1 MTNSKKK
8 LYQHALLK
16 PAMPG
21 ANMTRPHDWSEAG
34 RCHNDITAV
43 AAVRVVCKH
52 RIMSDNTEDLE
63 NEEMEES

>member
-43 AAVRVVCKH
+43 RVVCKH
-52 RIMSDNTEDLE
+52 RKMTNNTEDLE
-63 NEEMEES
+63 NEETEES